1 MKGAVA
7 PSQFRTLLSL
17 WIPLRCRTSAEHRY
31 LSPLAKLQKTLEKVY
46 TFLPKKPFSNRF
58 ITFFKYILSKM
69 GHFGSQIT
77 PF

>member
-17 WIPLRCRTSAEHRY
+17 WIPLRCRTSALHRY

-46 TFLPKKPFSNRF
+46 TFIPKKPFSNRF
-58 ITFFKYILSKM
+58 ITFFKYILPKM
-69 GHFGSQIT
+69 GHFGR
-77 PF
+77 